1 MMSKPLK
8 VMLLALLLSLSI
20 SVIYASLMS
29 VIAQTGTSQKD
40 FRYGKPSRGPLGFF
54 RRGWSQ
60 NFNKSTQIN
69 PYCGRFRR
77 GLGSIEVSEEFKEN
91 VVNIAESDQDVQKL
105 LSEGYNITC
114 IKPII
119 STIIEEDGSVV
130 TKAKSAVLSL
140 HKNTSGIA
148 SVWVDVE
155 KGKVTRI
162 EIITRTIIE
171 KP

>member
-8 VMLLALLLSLSI
+8 VVLLASLLSLSI
-20 SVIYASLMS
+20 LIIYASLMS
-29 VIAQTGTSQKD
+29 VIAQTDTSPKD
-40 FRYGKPSRGPLGFF
+40 FGYGQLGRGPLGFF

-60 NFNKSTQIN
+60 NFNKSAQIN
-69 PYCGRFRR
+69 PYCSRFRR
-77 GLGSIEVSEEFKEN
+77 GLGSIELSEEFKEN
-91 VVNIAESDQDVQKL
+91 VVNIAKSDQDVQKL
-105 LSEGYNITC
+105 FSEGYNITC
-114 IKPII
+114 IKPLI

-130 TKAKSAVLSL
+130 TKAKSAVLVL
-140 HKNTSGIA
+140 HKNASGVA

-162 EIITRTIIE
+162 EIVTRTVIE